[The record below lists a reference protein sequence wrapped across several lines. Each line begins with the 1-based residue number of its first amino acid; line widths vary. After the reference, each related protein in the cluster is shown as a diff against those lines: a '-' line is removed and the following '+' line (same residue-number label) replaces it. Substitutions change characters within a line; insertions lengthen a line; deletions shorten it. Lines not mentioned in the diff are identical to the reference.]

1 MLPISTLLEGE
12 YGVSN
17 VALSVPA
24 ILGSD
29 GVEAVL
35 ELPLSSNEILELH
48 HSSDTLEATFN
59 ELGL

>member
-1 MLPISTLLEGE
+1 
-12 YGVSN
+12 
-17 VALSVPA
+17 VPA

-48 HSSDTLEATFN
+48 HSADTLEATYN